1 MAFHAGKKNGES
13 CNKDAECRSGDCHKG
28 DGPYKNKCKDPSHPS
43 HYPSHKFPNGA
54 KCEKDSQCASGD
66 CHKGDGP
73 FKNICKDHK
82 SNGQSCSKDADCAS
96 GDCHKGAGD
105 YQNKCKAPSR
115 PAAFYAA
122 PANFAAHT
130 SDKLQFKLDGSE
142 GRNGKCLGVEDH
154 HDVSDGTKL
163 IMWDCVD
170 DAVGQEFTFDGD
182 RLMYDG
188 KCATWSNTG
197 VTLESC
203 SSDENQDI
211 QVMFN
216 KQYTHNIK
224 FTGFGDYCL
233 TGHSGSDAK
242 DRVVYGES
250 CDHEKQHWKIIQL

>member
-1 MAFHAGKKNGES
+1 MASYSTMNTVPAADVES
-13 CNKDAECRSGDCHKG
+13 ETPLLSRDIKVNAKTLIG
-28 DGPYKNKCKDPSHPS
+28 
-43 HYPSHKFPNGA
+43 GA
-54 KCEKDSQCASGD
+54 AAAAFALGALAATAVAS
-66 CHKGDGP
+66 
-73 FKNICKDHK
+73 
-82 SNGQSCSKDADCAS
+82 
-96 GDCHKGAGD
+96 
-105 YQNKCKAPSR
+105 APQPAPAALYTAPR
-115 PAAFYAA
+115 APAAFYSAAPRA
-122 PANFAAHT
+122 PANFAART

-142 GRNGKCLGVEDH
+142 GKNGKCLGVEDH
-154 HDVSDGTKL
+154 HDVRDGTKL

-211 QVMFN
+211 EVMFN